1 MSYLKFRNP
10 RIKILHDIYSKDFP
24 EFLKPFLEAPEL
36 KRLHGITQY
45 CGLPF
50 SKLFQY
56 NLVIS
61 RLDHSVGVALI
72 VRNFTKDI
80 KQTLAGL
87 FHDISHTVFSHVGD
101 FYKGDHL
108 YQKSSEVY
116 VSDKIKNSIILMKEL
131 KKLGIKIEETEDYT
145 IYPIADNNLPRLA
158 ADRLEY
164 NILGLTCWKDFDYKI
179 IEQIYENI
187 TVLKNE
193 DNIDELG
200 FQDENPAYN
209 FGKIALNN
217 DKNHVASYE
226 AKIGMS
232 FLSEILKE
240 SVKCSLI
247 RENDIYTLTDEDIFE
262 IIEKSNNPE
271 LLYMLN
277 FFKNLGSYK
286 IYETMPN
293 NGKFFVDSKIKKR
306 WIDPLVI
313 TKSGNK
319 RLSEINN

>member
-1 MSYLKFRNP
+1 
-10 RIKILHDIYSKDFP
+10 
-24 EFLKPFLEAPEL
+24 
-36 KRLHGITQY
+36 
-45 CGLPF
+45 
-50 SKLFQY
+50 
-56 NLVIS
+56 
-61 RLDHSVGVALI
+61 
-72 VRNFTKDI
+72 
-80 KQTLAGL
+80 
-87 FHDISHTVFSHVGD
+87 
-101 FYKGDHL
+101 
-108 YQKSSEVY
+108 
-116 VSDKIKNSIILMKEL
+116 ILMKEL

-319 RLSEINN
+319 RLSEINNSYKQEIDNYKNQNKQEFIEIDFNI